1 MYFYNQKPFNSG
13 QNTFKMNTIEDKELV
28 QRCLFELKKQM
39 GYAEDNRLSQRDI
52 EYLSEAIEAKTKIL
66 ISLSTL
72 KRILNGQ
79 FDRLPQTSTLNALT
93 IFIGYTGWHDF
104 KTQKLLEN
112 PISVT
117 NTETYHPPIKTAK
130 PRSNIWIGA
139 GLGILIIVIAFLLK
153 TPLLGSQNNPD
164 NIQFSARQ
172 TSSQNIPNSVV
183 FNYNVDK
190 VAADSFHFQQSW
202 NEQTKVGILKNSHT
216 LTDIYYEPGY
226 HKAKLMANGKVL
238 KEIGVNITAKDWF
251 CYSKAHFREVKPKY
265 FIKGNAIHDGV
276 LGITD
281 EAIEENSIDF
291 QKDQIYFYTF
301 CPKLMDVGG
310 DNFKYKARFR
320 LRKIKNTLCPWIMT
334 EVFCENSFMYFTNT
348 SPGCISEINAKISDK
363 DLSGKTTDLSPFGCD
378 LTQWQDLEIQ
388 VVNKQVTVYLGN
400 KKIFEK
406 PYEQSLGLIA
416 GIGFT
421 SNGICEVDKVSLED
435 LKGRVIYGSEF

>member
-1 MYFYNQKPFNSG
+1 
-13 QNTFKMNTIEDKELV
+13 MNPIEDKELV
-28 QRCLFELKKQM
+28 QRCLLELKKQM
-39 GYAEDNRLSQRDI
+39 GYAEHIKLSQRDM
-52 EYLSEAIEAKTKIL
+52 EHLSEAIEARTKIL

-104 KTQKLLEN
+104 KTRKLLEN
-112 PISVT
+112 PVSALTDEIQPPSNQT
-117 NTETYHPPIKTAK
+117 NS
-130 PRSNIWIGA
+130 RSKAWIGV
-139 GLGILIIVIAFLLK
+139 GLVVLIIIIAFLLK
-153 TPLLGSQNNPD
+153 TPLLGSQNAAD
-164 NIQFSARQ
+164 NIQFSAKQ

-183 FNYNVDK
+183 FNYNIDK
-190 VAADSFHFQQSW
+190 VEADSFHFQQSW
-202 NEQTKVGILKNSHT
+202 NERTKIGILKNSHT

-226 HKAKLMANGKVL
+226 HKAKLIANGKVL

-251 CYSKAHFREVKPKY
+251 CYSKASFTELRPQY
-265 FIKGNAIHDGV
+265 FSKGNAIHDGV
-276 LGITD
+276 LGVTD
-281 EAIEENSIDF
+281 EAIEDNNIDF

-301 CPKLMDVGG
+301 CPKLMEVAG
-310 DNFKYKARFR
+310 DNFSYKARFR

-348 SPGCISEINAKISDK
+348 TPGCIGEINAKISEHEIR
-363 DLSGKTTDLSPFGCD
+363 GKTTDLSPFGCD
-378 LTQWQDLEIQ
+378 LMQWQDLEIR
-388 VVNKQVTVYLGN
+388 VINKNVTIYLAH

-435 LKGRVIYGSEF
+435 LKGRVVYGSGF

>member
-1 MYFYNQKPFNSG
+1 MNS
-13 QNTFKMNTIEDKELV
+13 IEDKELV

-39 GYAEDNRLSQRDI
+39 GYAEHIRLSQRDM
-52 EYLSEAIEAKTKIL
+52 EHLSEAIEARTKIL

-112 PISVT
+112 PVS
-117 NTETYHPPIKTAK
+117 TYSFEVQEPPKQATA
-130 PRSNIWIGA
+130 RSKAWLGI
-139 GLGILIIVIAFLLK
+139 GLGVLIIVIAFLLK
-153 TPLLGSQNNPD
+153 TPLLGSQNTAD

-172 TSSQNIPNSVV
+172 TSTLNIPNSVV
-183 FNYNVDK
+183 FNYNIDK
-190 VAADSFHFQQSW
+190 VDADSFHFQQSW
-202 NEQTKVGILKNSHT
+202 NERTRVGILKNSHT

-226 HKAKLMANGKVL
+226 HKAKLIANGKVL
-238 KEIGVNITAKDWF
+238 KEIGINITAKDWF
-251 CYSKAHFREVKPKY
+251 CYSKTDFIELKPKY
-265 FIKGNAIHDGV
+265 FSKGNAIHDGV
-276 LGITD
+276 LGVTD
-281 EAIEENSIDF
+281 EAIEENNIDF

-301 CPKLMDVGG
+301 CPKLMDIGG
-310 DNFKYKARFR
+310 DNFSYKARFR
-320 LRKIKNTLCPWIMT
+320 LRKIKNTHCPWIMT

-348 SPGCISEINAKISDK
+348 IPGCIGEINAKVSEHE
-363 DLSGKTTDLSPFGCD
+363 LRGKTTDLSPFGCD
-378 LTQWQDLEIQ
+378 LMQWQDLEIR
-388 VVNKQVTVYLGN
+388 VVNKNVSVYLGN

-435 LKGRVIYGSEF
+435 LKGKVIYGSEF

>member
-1 MYFYNQKPFNSG
+1 LYFYNQKPFNPG

-39 GYAEDNRLSQRDI
+39 GYAEDIRLSQRDI

-104 KTQKLLEN
+104 KTRKLLEN
-112 PISVT
+112 PVSI
-117 NTETYHPPIKTAK
+117 NRTETHEMPKQVK
-130 PRSNIWIGA
+130 PRSNMWIGV
-139 GLGILIIVIAFLLK
+139 GLGVLIIIIAFLLK
-153 TPLLGSQNNPD
+153 TPLLGSQNTAD

-183 FNYNVDK
+183 FNYNIDK
-190 VAADSFHFQQSW
+190 VEADSFHFQQSW
-202 NEQTKVGILKNSHT
+202 NERTKVGILKNSHT

-226 HKAKLMANGKVL
+226 HKAKLIANGKLL

-251 CYSKAHFREVKPKY
+251 CYSKTNFTEVMPKY
-265 FIKGNAIHDGV
+265 FSKGNAIHDGV

-281 EAIEENSIDF
+281 EAIDANNIDF

-301 CPKLMDVGG
+301 CPKLMDVTG

-320 LRKIKNTLCPWIMT
+320 LSKIKNTLCPWIMT

-348 SPGCISEINAKISDK
+348 TPGCISEINAKISEHEIR
-363 DLSGKTTDLSPFGCD
+363 GKTTDLSPFGCD
-378 LTQWQDLEIQ
+378 LTQWQDLEIL
-388 VVNKQVTVYLGN
+388 VINKQVTVYLAS

-435 LKGRVIYGSEF
+435 LKGRVIYGSGF

>member
-1 MYFYNQKPFNSG
+1 
-13 QNTFKMNTIEDKELV
+13 MNTIEDKELV

-39 GYAEDNRLSQRDI
+39 GYTEHTRLSQRDM
-52 EYLSEAIEAKTKIL
+52 EHLSEAIEARTKIL

-93 IFIGYTGWHDF
+93 IFIGYAGWHDF

-112 PISVT
+112 PDLT
-117 NTETYHPPIKTAK
+117 NTAGNPIEVLKPAIKPTK
-130 PRSNIWIGA
+130 PRSNLWIGV
-139 GLGILIIVIAFLLK
+139 GLCVLIIIIAFLLK

-164 NIQFSARQ
+164 NIHFSAKQ
-172 TSSQNIPNSVV
+172 TSSENIPNSVV

-190 VAADSFHFQQSW
+190 VEADSFHFQQSW
-202 NEQTKVGILKNSHT
+202 NERTRVGILKNSHT

-226 HKAKLMANGKVL
+226 HKAKLIANGKIL
-238 KEIGVNITAKDWF
+238 KEIGVNITHKDWF
-251 CYSKAHFREVKPKY
+251 CYSKANFMELKPRY
-265 FIKGNAIHDGV
+265 FSKGNAIHDGV
-276 LGITD
+276 LGVTD
-281 EAIEENSIDF
+281 EAIETNNIDF

-301 CPKLMDVGG
+301 CPKLMDVAG
-310 DNFKYKARFR
+310 DNFRYKARFR

-334 EVFCENSFMYFTNT
+334 EVFCQNSFMYFTNT
-348 SPGCISEINAKISDK
+348 IPGCISEVNAKISEK

-388 VVNKQVTVYLGN
+388 IINKQVTVYLAH

-435 LKGRVIYGSEF
+435 LKGKVIYGSEF